1 MKKLYPVL
9 AALLLAGSMQAREL
23 TFYLGDEPI
32 AAGTTLNF
40 TGIEVTDYGDYK
52 EVLME
57 PDLYV
62 SSDIFTTALSVTATC
77 TSGQPIRLCAGG
89 NCVGGV
95 TVTKK
100 DIKVQTGEKLP
111 LRFDYV
117 GELDADEAIPT
128 VTATIEA
135 QDGTD
140 ESTHK
145 SFTIVMG
152 QSAGLTL
159 IENSADLYFNGSA
172 IVYSLDAPSVFR
184 LYTAEGLCVL
194 ETSLEGEG
202 TIATEGM
209 AAGIYVYT
217 LGSKTA
223 KIFIK

>member
-1 MKKLYPVL
+1 MKKIYTAL
-9 AALLLAGSMQAREL
+9 AALMVAASMHAGEL

-32 AAGTTLNF
+32 AAGSTLNF
-40 TGIEVTDYGDYK
+40 TDIEVTDYGDYK
-52 EVLME
+52 EVLMD

-62 SSDIFTTALSVTATC
+62 SSNIFTTTLSVTATC
-77 TSGQPIRLCAGG
+77 TSGQSIQLCAGG
-89 NCVGGV
+89 SCEGGT

-100 DIKVQTGEKLP
+100 DIKVQTNEKLA

-117 GELDADEAIPT
+117 GELDADEPIPT

-135 QDGTD
+135 QDGAD
-140 ESTHK
+140 ESTHT

-152 QSAGLTL
+152 QTAGLTV

-172 IVYSLDAPSVFR
+172 IVYSLDAPAAFS
-184 LYTAEGLCVL
+184 LYNAEGRCVL
-194 ETSLEGEG
+194 DTVLTGEG
-202 TIATEGM
+202 SLTTDGM

-217 LGSKTA
+217 LGTRTA